1 MDDPAVR
8 GQPNS
13 VAVCTGTVLLGFSW
27 AEPHCG
33 ASPMLFIVP
42 RVQLGRDRVAVSPWS
57 CHVLCGAGVLG
68 AAGRRPRVGSHGN
81 LRGRVYL
88 ASARSHVPNN
98 LFGSDLGMRDNGWN
112 PPPIEQGR
120 WGRPTQIITSNYFVA
135 HAQMR

>member
-1 MDDPAVR
+1 
-8 GQPNS
+8 
-13 VAVCTGTVLLGFSW
+13 
-27 AEPHCG
+27 
-33 ASPMLFIVP
+33 MLFIVP
-42 RVQLGRDRVAVSPWS
+42 RVQLGRDRVAVSPN
-57 CHVLCGAGVLG
+57 HVLCGAGVLG